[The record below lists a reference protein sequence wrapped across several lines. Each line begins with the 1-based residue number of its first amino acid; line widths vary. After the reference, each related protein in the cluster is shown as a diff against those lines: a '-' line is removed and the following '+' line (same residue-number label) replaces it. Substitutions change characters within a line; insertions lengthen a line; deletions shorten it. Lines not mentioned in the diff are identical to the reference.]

1 MNLIGQHVTI
11 WMTPTDLFAG
21 VLGLDHTPVGVEQR
35 NLVVVGEVVGE
46 TPGIGLWVKL
56 ATVLNEDGKP
66 VMPSIEQ
73 TTPTLLVRWEHSAN
87 ARVFARNPSTA
98 QVLGFRPR

>member
-1 MNLIGQHVTI
+1 
-11 WMTPTDLFAG
+11 MTPTDLFAG
-21 VLGLDHTPVGVEQR
+21 VFGLDHTSVGVEPR
-35 NLVVVGEVVGE
+35 NIVVIGEVVGE

-56 ATVLNEDGKP
+56 ATALNEDGKP

-73 TTPTLLVRWEHSAN
+73 TTPTMLVRWEHSAN

-98 QVLGFRPR
+98 QVLGFRAR